1 MFNSAPHSPLGP
13 ALRDSYAWCCKIT
26 RQRARNFYFAI
37 RLLPRPRRQAM
48 CAVYAFFRECDDI
61 SDAKNV
67 CNRQERLQ
75 YWQRIIEGEEP
86 STFMPGLLALRHT
99 VALYKIEPRYFL
111 ELIEGTM
118 MDLQEIHFQT
128 FEQLYK
134 YCYHVA
140 STVGLVCIS
149 IFGAKDDP
157 RVRQMAEFHGVAFQ
171 LTNILRDIDQ
181 DAREGRV
188 YLPDEILAQFQIT
201 RQSIL
206 NRTYNP
212 SKMAPLIAHLAQ
224 IAESYYQRS
233 RDLPLYIA
241 PPSRTCLRAMTNIYH
256 GILKKIERLGP
267 QSLQQKARLSLWE
280 KLRAIAAAYLVTWG
294 EFLRQLFTNR
304 HA

>member
-1 MFNSAPHSPLGP
+1 
-13 ALRDSYAWCCKIT
+13 
-26 RQRARNFYFAI
+26 
-37 RLLPRPRRQAM
+37 
-48 CAVYAFFRECDDI
+48 
-61 SDAKNV
+61 
-67 CNRQERLQ
+67 
-75 YWQRIIEGEEP
+75 
-86 STFMPGLLALRHT
+86 
-99 VALYKIEPRYFL
+99 
-111 ELIEGTM
+111 
-118 MDLQEIHFQT
+118 
-128 FEQLYK
+128 
-134 YCYHVA
+134 
-140 STVGLVCIS
+140 
-149 IFGAKDDP
+149 
-157 RVRQMAEFHGVAFQ
+157 MAEFHGVAFQ